1 MLIVN
6 KQEYSKSDFEL
17 RLQVYEEMEQ
27 FKEAEGNR
35 FALCLKDPFDIITI
49 VFFLKERN
57 HQYYLYMKIH
67 QKKRLLKWQ
76 SVQIV

>member
-27 FKEAEGNR
+27 FQKAEGNR
-35 FALCLKDPFDIITI
+35 FALCLKDPFDIITLC
-49 VFFLKERN
+49 FLKRKEIISIT
-57 HQYYLYMKIH
+57 YT
-67 QKKRLLKWQ
+67 
-76 SVQIV
+76 

>member
-27 FKEAEGNR
+27 FQKQKEIDLH
-35 FALCLKDPFDIITI
+35 F
-49 VFFLKERN
+49 V
-57 HQYYLYMKIH
+57 
-67 QKKRLLKWQ
+67 
-76 SVQIV
+76 